1 MGNRL
6 ASETSPYLLQHAD
19 NPVDWYPWGEEA
31 FEKARR
37 EDKPILL
44 SVGYSACHWCH
55 VMAHESFEDP
65 ATAELMNR
73 AFVNVKVDREER
85 PDVDSIYMNAVQA
98 MTGQGGWPM
107 TVVMTPDGKPFFGGT
122 YFPPEDRFGRPSFRR
137 VVLSLEDAWKNRR
150 AEVLAS
156 ANELTHYLGQL
167 SSLPSAK
174 GELDETVLEHAL
186 EALERSFDAKHG
198 GFGGAPKFPPHS
210 VLRFLLRQGDEARQL
225 AYRTLDKM
233 ALGGIYDHLG
243 GGLARYS
250 VDEAWLVPH
259 FEKML
264 YDNAQLVQR
273 YAEAF
278 QLTGKALYSQVIEET
293 VDWARREML
302 GPEGGFYSALDADS
316 EGEEGKFYLWDESE
330 FDELLGD
337 DAKLAKVYFGVS
349 TVGNFEGRNILHVP
363 YSKEAVAERFGLS
376 LGALDA
382 KLARI
387 KEALLEAR
395 TRRVRPG
402 CDDKILTS
410 WNGLMLAA
418 LADAGRILKRRD
430 YLELATRNAEFVRR
444 ELYRDG
450 RLVHSYKNGQ
460 AKIAGLLEDYAYYGL
475 GLVALYRAT
484 FESRWLL
491 LAFELAERIVAH
503 FHDPQGGFY
512 STADDAEALIVR
524 PKSYFDS
531 PNPSENA
538 ATAELLLTLARY
550 GHMPE
555 GEALAADVL
564 KPMTEAMRKQPS
576 GFGTMLC
583 VLQGLLSP
591 PREVA
596 LFGDREADD
605 TRALLEVLERRP
617 LPHAAVALVEGP
629 NDPLVARLPFLQG
642 RGRLDGKA
650 TAYLCEGGA
659 CRLPVTTPEEL
670 ERQLRSTFG

>member
-31 FEKARR
+31 FEAARR

-65 ATAELMNR
+65 ETAALMNR

-85 PDVDSIYMNAVQA
+85 PDVDSVYMSAVQA
-98 MTGQGGWPM
+98 MAGQGGWPM

-122 YFPPEDRFGRPSFRR
+122 YFPPEDRFGRPSFKR
-137 VVLSLEDAWKNRR
+137 VILSLEDAWKHRR
-150 AEVLAS
+150 AEVLEA
-156 ANELTHYLGQL
+156 ADKLTQYLGQL
-167 SSLPSAK
+167 SSPPSTK
-174 GELDETVLEHAL
+174 GELDETVLEDAL
-186 EALERSFDAKHG
+186 AALKRSFDAQHG

-210 VLRFLLRQGDEARQL
+210 VLRFLLRQGDAARQL
-225 AYRTLDKM
+225 AYHTLDKM

-243 GGLARYS
+243 GGFARYS
-250 VDEAWLVPH
+250 VDEVWLVPH

-264 YDNAQLVQR
+264 YDNAQLIQR

-278 QLTGKALYSQVIEET
+278 QRTGKPLYKQVVEET
-293 VDWARREML
+293 IAWARREML

-316 EGEEGKFYLWDESE
+316 EGEEGKFYLWSESE
-330 FDELLGD
+330 FDALLGE
-337 DAKLAKVYFGVS
+337 DARLAKVYFGVS
-349 TVGNFEGRNILHVP
+349 AMGNFEGRNILHVP
-363 YSKEAVAERFGLS
+363 HSKEAVAERFGLS
-376 LGALDA
+376 LDAFDA
-382 KLARI
+382 KLVRI
-387 KEALLEAR
+387 KEALFEAR
-395 TRRVRPG
+395 EKRVKPG

-418 LADAGRILKRRD
+418 LADAGRVFKRQD

-450 RLVHSYKNGQ
+450 RLLHSYKGGQ
-460 AKIAGLLEDYAYYGL
+460 AKIDGLLEDYAYYGL

-484 FESRWLL
+484 FQSRWLL
-491 LAFELAERIVAH
+491 LAFELAETIVAR
-503 FHDPQGGFY
+503 FHDPEGGFY

-524 PKSYFDS
+524 PKNYFDS

-555 GEALAADVL
+555 GEALAADIL
-564 KPMTEAMRKQPS
+564 KPMSEAMRKHPN

-591 PREVA
+591 PREIA
-596 LFGDREADD
+596 IFGDREADD
-605 TRALLEVLERRP
+605 ARALLEVLEQHP
-617 LPHAAVALVEGP
+617 LPYAAVALVAGP
-629 NDPLVARLPFLQG
+629 DDPLVARLPFLQG
-642 RGRLDGKA
+642 RDQTQGQA
-650 TAYLCEGGA
+650 TAYVCEGGA
-659 CRLPVTTPEEL
+659 CRLPVTTPKEL
-670 ERQLRSTFG
+670 ERQLRGVLD